1 MLFPKKAAHWNLSA
15 VVILLA
21 VCALALAKGPKM
33 KPEELV
39 ARHLEALGSPEAR
52 ATVHSRSA
60 KGAGRL
66 TLISGSGSLNGPAS
80 FVTEGRKVLLSIQF
94 NHLQYAAERISFDGD
109 KTQVGDIRTGIRS
122 QLGEMLYKEYNSVIK
137 EGLLGGVLSTAWPL
151 LELESRRP
159 KLKYEGLKKVND
171 QELLALKYRM
181 RKGGGNLNISLYFDP
196 QTFHHVAAIHKFWI
210 PAPMGFEPQESSIQR
225 ESRFKLEEWF
235 SNFQTTDGL
244 NLPTQWTIRLSI
256 ETGRGTYLAKWD
268 MIYNQITHNL
278 SIDPQRF
285 VLF

>member
-1 MLFPKKAAHWNLSA
+1 
-15 VVILLA
+15 
-21 VCALALAKGPKM
+21 M

-39 ARHLEALGSPEAR
+39 ARHLEALGSLEAR
-52 ATVHSRSA
+52 ATVQSRSA
-60 KGAGRL
+60 EGAGRL
-66 TLISGSGSLNGPAS
+66 TLLVGGSGSLNGPAS
-80 FVTEGRKVLLSIQF
+80 FVSEGRKVLLSIQF
-94 NHLQYAAERISFDGD
+94 GYLQYAAERVSFDGD

-122 QLGEMLYKEYNSVIK
+122 QLGELLYNEYNSVIK

-159 KLKYEGLKKVND
+159 KLKYTGLKKVND
-171 QELLALKYRM
+171 QELLELKYRM

-196 QTFHHVAAIHKFWI
+196 QTFHHVATIHKFWI
-210 PAPMGFEPQESSIQR
+210 SAPIGFEPQESSRQS
-225 ESRFKLEEWF
+225 ESRYNLQEWF

>member
-21 VCALALAKGPKM
+21 VCTLALAKGPKM

-80 FVTEGRKVLLSIQF
+80 FVTEGGKVLLSIQF
-94 NHLQYAAERISFDGD
+94 DYLQYAAERVSFDGD

-122 QLGEMLYKEYNSVIK
+122 QLGELLLKEYNSVIK
-137 EGLLGGVLSTAWPL
+137 EGLLGGTLSTAWPL
-151 LELESRRP
+151 LDLESRRP
-159 KLKYEGLKKVND
+159 RLKYEGLKKVND
-171 QELLALKYRM
+171 QELLELKYRM
-181 RKGGGNLNISLYFDP
+181 RKGGGGLNISLYFDP
-196 QTFHHVAAIHKFWI
+196 QTFHHVAAIYKFRI
-210 PAPMGFEPQESSIQR
+210 SAPIGFGPRDARQR
-225 ESRFKLEEWF
+225 DRRFKLEEWF

-268 MIYNQITHNL
+268 MIYNEITHNL